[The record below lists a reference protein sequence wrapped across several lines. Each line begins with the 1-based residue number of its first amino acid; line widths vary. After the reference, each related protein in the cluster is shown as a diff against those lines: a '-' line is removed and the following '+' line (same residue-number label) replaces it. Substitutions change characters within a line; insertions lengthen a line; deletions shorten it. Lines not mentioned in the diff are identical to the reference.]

1 MKYHDLLKSF
11 TSGGYLEMKK
21 FLLTAFC
28 FLFLLC
34 SVSYVA
40 AMEKINLNTAT
51 IEQQAELPGI
61 GPALAQRIVD
71 YRTEHPFKSVEEV
84 KNVKGIGESK
94 YQKIK
99 GLVIVE

>member
-1 MKYHDLLKSF
+1 
-11 TSGGYLEMKK
+11 MKK

-28 FLFLLC
+28 FLFLVF
-34 SVSYVA
+34 SVTCVA

-51 IEQQAELPGI
+51 VEQQTELPGI

-71 YRTEHPFKSVEEV
+71 YRTEHPFKTVEEV

-94 YQKIK
+94 YNKIK
-99 GLVIVE
+99 ELVVTE